1 MLKIVVILL
10 ALLFT
15 ALQYQLWFG
24 EGSWPRAQAMREKL
38 ELQMSE
44 NEKLQQSNAV
54 MEAEVLDLKTGLDA
68 IEERARADLGLVRQG
83 DVYFQVIQP
92 AAQSGQNL
100 AGQNPLGQASD
111 STLKESKGDV
121 KGETKLDE
129 AQGQVNHD

>member
-15 ALQYQLWFG
+15 ALQYHLWFG
-24 EGSWPRAQAMREKL
+24 EGSWPRAQAMREKF

-83 DVYFQVIQP
+83 DMYFQIIQP
-92 AAQSGQNL
+92 EQ
-100 AGQNPLGQASD
+100 
-111 STLKESKGDV
+111 SKGRPQEVQAESVAPAED
-121 KGETKLDE
+121 KS
-129 AQGQVNHD
+129 AHDKAAHD